1 MAHWKADT
9 LITVNKR
16 QIQKGVLRMD
26 ATVTDKKKKSSLKTK
41 VQRLGSALSNMVL
54 PNIGAFIA
62 WGLITALFIA
72 SGWLPNKEL
81 AKLSTPMVTYLL
93 PLLIA
98 FTGGENISGHRGGVV
113 GAIATMGV
121 IVGTNIP
128 MFIGAMLMGPLGGWC
143 IKKWDEKVQPHI
155 HQGFEML
162 VNNFSAG
169 IIGMLLAIIGF
180 FAIGPVVSTASGWL
194 ANGVDYIISIH
205 LIPLAN
211 VFIEPAKIL
220 FLNNAINQ
228 GILTPLGIQAA
239 AKAGKSILFLLE
251 PNPGP
256 GLGVLLAFAIFGKG
270 TAKASAPSA
279 IIIQFLGGIHEIYFP
294 YILMKPALFLSV
306 IAGGVTGT
314 FTFNMLGAGLKAS
327 PSPGSI
333 ISVLLM
339 TPKGIGNFIAVLAGV
354 ALAALVSFLIS
365 MVILK
370 RDKSDAEPSL
380 EAGQAQMAAM
390 KNGPSDNADAKAILS
405 GDSVNK
411 IIFACDAG
419 MGSSAMG
426 ASILRDKVKKAG
438 LDLSVTNTAISNL
451 KDEPG
456 LLVIT
461 QEELADRALKQ
472 TPNAVHV
479 AVENFLNSPKYDEV
493 VTSLRTKEVT
503 ATDTTPAADTASAT
517 ATAAPTADFTKVTEI
532 DFVHH
537 DQKVGSA
544 TMAMSTFRGAL
555 RKADKEHYTVRN
567 VGVNELND
575 DASVLVLASR
585 ETAKRIKSQ
594 YANLQVVEIANLL
607 DPAEYNDVIT
617 ELK

>member
-1 MAHWKADT
+1 MEA
-9 LITVNKR
+9 TVNNS
-16 QIQKGVLRMD
+16 
-26 ATVTDKKKKSSLKTK
+26 KKKTSLKTR

-62 WGLITALFIA
+62 WGLMTALFIPT
-72 SGWLPNKEL
+72 GWLPNADL
-81 AKLSTPMVTYLL
+81 AKIGTPMVTYLL

-98 FTGGENISGHRGGVV
+98 YSGGKAIAGHRGGVV

-121 IVGTNIP
+121 IVGANIP
-128 MFIGAMLMGPLGGWC
+128 MFIGAMALGPLGGWC
-143 IKKWDEKVQPHI
+143 IKKWDDKVQPHI
-155 HQGFEML
+155 RQGFEML

-169 IIGMLLAIIGF
+169 IIGMILAIIGF
-180 FAIGPVVSTASGWL
+180 YAIGPVVSTVSGWL
-194 ANGVDYIISIH
+194 ATGVDYIISIH

-211 VFIEPAKIL
+211 IFIEPAKIL

-256 GLGVLLAFAIFGKG
+256 GLGVLLAFALFGKG
-270 TAKASAPSA
+270 NAKSSAPGA

-294 YILMKPALFLSV
+294 YILMKPMLFLSV

-333 ISVLLM
+333 ISILLM
-339 TPKGIGNFIAVLAGV
+339 TPKGLGNFVSVLLGVTAAAV
-354 ALAALVSFLIS
+354 VSFLIS
-365 MVILK
+365 MVILR
-370 RDKSDAEPSL
+370 RDKTPEVSLEDSQAQLQSMKSDAKGTSTTST
-380 EAGQAQMAAM
+380 
-390 KNGPSDNADAKAILS
+390 KDAKAILA
-405 GDSVNK
+405 GGEVNK

-438 LDLSVTNTAISNL
+438 LDQSVTNTAISNL

-456 LLVIT
+456 LLVVT

-479 AVENFLNSPKYDEV
+479 AVENFLNSPKYDEII
-493 VTSLRTKEVT
+493 TSLKTKDVT
-503 ATDTTPAADTASAT
+503 TTEQPAAAKAQAADGATDYAV
-517 ATAAPTADFTKVTEI
+517 DFSQVEEVN
-532 DFVHH
+532 FVHH
-537 DQKVGSA
+537 DQNVGSA
-544 TMAMSTFRGAL
+544 TMAMATFRSAL
-555 RKADKEHYTVRN
+555 RKAGKEITVRN
-567 VGVNELND
+567 VAVNELND
-575 DASVLVLASR
+575 QPQVLVLASK

-594 YANLQVVEIANLL
+594 FGNLQIIVVANLL
-607 DPAEYNDVIT
+607 DDAEYAKIISK
-617 ELK
+617 LK